1 MSHKHTTKI
10 ELLPPAVET
19 LLVRDVASAWPGEV
33 LNHPSLVNQTKLRN
47 DLLKQIGSFFSQ
59 VSNPEENIAD
69 VLKSGVVPLQEIEEL
84 YTALTQFL
92 NSDSYNKRLVLYF
105 PFELLPSKPEL
116 RAGELPQSLQQF
128 VSVYMRCWREL
139 LAITDVRANFL
150 DGNILEPELA
160 PQGQRLVRKAAHL
173 IPVLFRK
180 GLLTNTDIT
189 EIRSQADE
197 LLDICITD
205 ALPAL
210 LTQQVAPAE
219 SFTVK
224 EPTSEVDGWP
234 LKIADE
240 IEAELQKIDMRF
252 ALDQSRGLPPARV
265 VWERRNR
272 REILTEK
279 YARRMAGQ
287 LFTHPDEIIEV
298 TKLLSSHPSIFTR
311 LSMVRALG
319 LLGEGFNTSNPEKA
333 TQVWQSLRLAY
344 PQGLAIPELQDEL
357 IGLMS
362 RWQTLGIVR
371 PEDIKNLGIVLPKLD
386 ATFEL
391 EGLLADD
398 VRAYAPVVASLAQD
412 PNLSKLLYPAA
423 IFFGS
428 RFKGYAKNDADLDAA
443 VFVRPGVAE
452 KDRLKVR
459 AAVSKA
465 FKQGSVDGKVV
476 EFWLEEH
483 EGKFRVKDLANPDAF
498 VADSTW
504 VHLLFAGAW
513 LGQRSAVEELHKQ
526 LLASF
531 FSSDGKF
538 RTTCLSEMEREVLQ
552 YRLMHKGY
560 RRFHPFI
567 GGLKFSGTELL
578 DAQSTFWDSGYRRLA
593 TRLFIAR
600 VFLPEIQYKNL
611 I

>member
-1 MSHKHTTKI
+1 
-10 ELLPPAVET
+10 
-19 LLVRDVASAWPGEV
+19 
-33 LNHPSLVNQTKLRN
+33 
-47 DLLKQIGSFFSQ
+47 
-59 VSNPEENIAD
+59 
-69 VLKSGVVPLQEIEEL
+69 
-84 YTALTQFL
+84 
-92 NSDSYNKRLVLYF
+92 
-105 PFELLPSKPEL
+105 
-116 RAGELPQSLQQF
+116 
-128 VSVYMRCWREL
+128 
-139 LAITDVRANFL
+139 
-150 DGNILEPELA
+150 
-160 PQGQRLVRKAAHL
+160 
-173 IPVLFRK
+173 
-180 GLLTNTDIT
+180 
-189 EIRSQADE
+189 
-197 LLDICITD
+197 
-205 ALPAL
+205 
-210 LTQQVAPAE
+210 
-219 SFTVK
+219 
-224 EPTSEVDGWP
+224 
-234 LKIADE
+234 
-240 IEAELQKIDMRF
+240 
-252 ALDQSRGLPPARV
+252 
-265 VWERRNR
+265 
-272 REILTEK
+272 
-279 YARRMAGQ
+279 MAGQ

-319 LLGEGFNTSNPEKA
+319 LLGEGFSTSNPEKA

-362 RWQTLGIVR
+362 RWLTLGIVR

-428 RFKGYAKNDADLDAA
+428 RFKGYAKSDADLDAA

-452 KDRLKVR
+452 KDRLRVR

-476 EFWLEEH
+476 EFWLEEY

-531 FSSDGKF
+531 FSSDSKF

-560 RRFHPFI
+560 RRFHPVI

-578 DAQSTFWDSGYRRLA
+578 DVQSTFWDSGYRRLA

-600 VFLPEIQYKNL
+600 IFLPEL
-611 I
+611 IKGLKKPII